1 MELNAPD
8 GMLLV
13 PNSHN
18 FILLC
23 MGGDFEARR
32 QGVGG
37 NNEGVVPGSGKGLWH
52 VLKEMT
58 IFVQDRRG
66 FPMHQPVCPD
76 NFPSVG
82 LTNALMPQADPEERF
97 FPLPAGNGWERYA
110 GAVRVAG
117 ARRQNNTSKGLNLD
131 IFKGSLIV
139 SDDRAG
145 CPALSKIL
153 NQIIGKGVEI
163 INDEEF
169 FHSVQFR
176 DIGTL
181 VFSIFL

>member
-1 MELNAPD
+1 M
-8 GMLLV
+8 
-13 PNSHN
+13 
-18 FILLC
+18 IT
-23 MGGDFEARR
+23 GGGK
-32 QGVGG
+32 GVG
-37 NNEGVVPGSGKGLWH
+37 H
-52 VLKEMT
+52 ALKEMT
-58 IFVQDRRG
+58 VLMKDGRG
-66 FPMHQPVCPD
+66 FPMHQAIRSD
-76 NFPSVG
+76 NFPAIC
-82 LTNALMPQADPEERF
+82 LANALMTEADSEKGF

-169 FHSVQFR
+169 FHPVEVR
-176 DIGTL
+176 DIGNL
-181 VFSIFL
+181 V

>member
-1 MELNAPD
+1 MELNTPD

-37 NNEGVVPGSGKGLWH
+37 NNEGVVPGSGKGVGH

-58 IFVQDRRG
+58 VLVQDGGG

-97 FPLPAGNGWERYA
+97 FPLPMGHRRKGYA
-110 GAVRVAG
+110 RTVRVARP
-117 ARRQNNTSKGLNLD
+117 RRKDNTVKGLNLD
-131 IFKGSLIV
+131 FFNGSLIV
-139 SDDRAG
+139 SHDCAG
-145 CPALSKIL
+145 CPTLSKIL
-153 NQIIGKGVEI
+153 YQVVGKGVEI
-163 INDEEF
+163 INDEKF